1 MATCLRVS
9 DHSYNALE
17 QAVLIWPTAE
27 KSPADFTAPLAL
39 PLFAQEKALLVVQGD
54 FWVEGRNCWC
64 CKCHLKKN
72 EKKVFNQSR
81 SWAVWPL
88 PLSTLSSC
96 TAPVLQSDTS
106 ALAPS
111 LGGSREAGG
120 EKHTAAYPHLKQQ
133 GRRVCSFSV
142 FKTLDKSHSRLG
154 KCKNEHPT
162 GRTGCQ
168 VWQGWTLSLKEGD
181 WAACQQN

>member
-72 EKKVFNQSR
+72 KKNVLIKAEAEQFGHFP
-81 SWAVWPL
+81 WALYRP
-88 PLSTLSSC
+88 
-96 TAPVLQSDTS
+96 APVLQSDTS

-120 EKHTAAYPHLKQQ
+120 EKHTAAHPHLKQQ

-162 GRTGCQ
+162 GTTGCQ
-168 VWQGWTLSLKEGD
+168 VWQGWTLRLKEGD